1 MTQELDYVNYV
12 SSMDDEVIFT
22 GKKAATIP
30 HRVTK
35 SRRQG
40 AQELDYV
47 NVSSVGDEVVLS
59 GVEAVSIPLQD
70 FGGVGYTSLQVSP
83 GGTRLPAVYSGMADN
98 DSIGNNN
105 FLGTNCCC

>member
-1 MTQELDYVNYV
+1 MAQELDYVNV

-22 GKKAATIP
+22 GEKAATIP

-35 SRRQG
+35 SGRQR

-59 GVEAVSIPLQD
+59 GVETVSIPLQD

-83 GGTRLPAVYSGMADN
+83 GETRLPAVYSGMADY
-98 DSIGNNN
+98 DSVGNNN